1 MRPRPVNHRFE
12 HTRGATLVEVLA
24 AVALVAFSFS
34 SLFVVYSTALR
45 RVRSQQHTMV
55 ATLCL
60 QQRCEQIR
68 AANWSVITSA
78 ERLRD
83 QVLLSATPGSTLPG
97 LQQELTVSAYP
108 PSAGAPTPIRLT
120 HQGSSATI
128 VSRPTGDAL
137 LNSRAVRVDVRAS
150 WEGSSRTRVR
160 ETSMI
165 VALGGAV
172 R

>member
-1 MRPRPVNHRFE
+1 M
-12 HTRGATLVEVLA
+12 A
-24 AVALVAFSFS
+24 
-34 SLFVVYSTALR
+34 
-45 RVRSQQHTMV
+45 

-83 QVLLSATPGSTLPG
+83 QVLLSATPGPALPG
-97 LQQELTVSAYP
+97 LLQELTVSAYP
-108 PSAGAPTPIRLT
+108 PTASAPTPIRLT
-120 HQGSSATI
+120 RQGANATI
-128 VSRPTGDAL
+128 VSQPTGDAL
-137 LNSRAVRVDVRAS
+137 FNSRAVRVDLRAS

-160 ETSMI
+160 ETSMV